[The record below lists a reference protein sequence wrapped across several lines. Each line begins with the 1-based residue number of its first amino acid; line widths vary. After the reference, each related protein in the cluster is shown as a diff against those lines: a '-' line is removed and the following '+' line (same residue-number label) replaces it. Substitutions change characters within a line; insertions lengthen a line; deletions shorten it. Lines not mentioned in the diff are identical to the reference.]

1 MAKYAGFGM
10 TLALGIALSVA
21 SMAPVRAAGE
31 TAETVVASVNGTD
44 ITLGQVVALAQ
55 QLPDQYQQLADD
67 VLFKAIVDQLV
78 QQLTLAQTVE
88 GKLTKRDEV
97 NLENQRLAYLAGNIL
112 QGVVAAAVTDEAIKA
127 AYDARIAALPP
138 GTEYHASHILVADEA
153 KAKDLKTQIDGGADF
168 AELAQANSTDGS
180 AANGGDLGWF
190 TVGMMVKPFE
200 DAVVAMKPGEVAGP
214 VQTQFGWHLIKLT
227 ETRPTAPPTLDDL
240 RAEIT
245 QELQRKAVD
254 DYVAKISADAKITR
268 ADGIDPALLRDQNLL
283 GN

>member
-1 MAKYAGFGM
+1 MSKQAGFRAKVA
-10 TLALGIALSVA
+10 LAVALSLVPFGA
-21 SMAPVRAAGE
+21 VHAAGE

-44 ITLGQVVALAQ
+44 ITLGQVVALGQ
-55 QLPDQYQQLADD
+55 QLPEQYQQLADD
-67 VLFKAIVDQLV
+67 VLYKAIVDQLV

-88 GKLTKRDEV
+88 GKLTKRDE
-97 NLENQRLAYLAGNIL
+97 LTLQNQRLAYLAGTIL
-112 QGVVAAAVTDEAIKA
+112 QGVVSAVVTEDAIKA

-138 GTEYHASHILVADEA
+138 ATEYHAAHILVADEA

-168 AELAQANSTDGS
+168 AELAKANSSDGS

-190 TVGMMVKPFE
+190 GVGMMVKPFE
-200 DAVVAMKPGEVAGP
+200 DAVVTMKPGDVSAP
-214 VQTQFGWHLIKLT
+214 VQTQFGWHLIKLS
-227 ETRPTAPPTLDDL
+227 ETRPAAPPTLDDL

-254 DYVAKISADAKITR
+254 DYVTKISADAKISR
-268 ADGIDPALLRDQNLL
+268 VDGIDPKLLRDQNLL